1 MGGRVLG
8 RELANMIV
16 DTYLEEG
23 LHYLSLFIIVCI
35 TMNLIMMCLFIKQGS
50 SQVINKYKKQ
60 LKYEV
65 TLSSD
70 NGISIRDA
78 KQLTTIKD
86 VKTYNYE
93 QLVNASSHTLK
104 SVNTRLSF
112 PRICLTELQ
121 EDTFLL
127 AGYSSMTL
135 IQDFN
140 SKEYKLKEGRL
151 LNKNDENTS
160 NAVISYA
167 LAKNNNLSLG
177 DDIQL
182 NTEKGDVSLSVVGIY
197 KNKVGLL
204 SHLKPYNTI
213 FISLSKAQSLSH
225 AGQTVSS
232 VTYYLNKKSHT
243 EGFIKKAQRKPLD
256 WNHLQLTS
264 NDAQYNACVSIF
276 ENICDKLKMIPLII
290 LIISSLFLILIC
302 HKLFKTHNLSKIL
315 IIFMISFTISCFT
328 SPSLSKYTIN
338 TYLSQH
344 DVNMSQK
351 ETRKIKTTYTPR
363 ILIESIGI
371 TSIMYLET
379 VIIAYKKKISA

>member
-1 MGGRVLG
+1 MSKGK
-8 RELANMIV
+8 
-16 DTYLEEG
+16 EG

-225 AGQTVSS
+225 AEQNVSS

>member
-1 MGGRVLG
+1 MFKGK
-8 RELANMIV
+8 
-16 DTYLEEG
+16 EG

-121 EDTFLL
+121 EDAFLL

-225 AGQTVSS
+225 AEQTVSS

-264 NDAQYNACVSIF
+264 NDAQYDACVSIF

-290 LIISSLFLILIC
+290 LIIGSLFLILIC
-302 HKLFKTHNLSKIL
+302 HKLFKTYNLSKIL

-371 TSIMYLET
+371 TSIMYLGT

>member
-1 MGGRVLG
+1 MSKGR
-8 RELANMIV
+8 
-16 DTYLEEG
+16 EG

-225 AGQTVSS
+225 AEQTVSS

>member
-1 MGGRVLG
+1 MSKGK
-8 RELANMIV
+8 
-16 DTYLEEG
+16 EG

-167 LAKNNNLSLG
+167 FAKNNNLSLG

-182 NTEKGDVSLSVVGIY
+182 NTEKGDVSLSIVGIY

-225 AGQTVSS
+225 AEQTVSS
-232 VTYYLNKKSHT
+232 VTYYLNKKSNT

-351 ETRKIKTTYTPR
+351 ETRKIKTTYAPR

-371 TSIMYLET
+371 ASIMYLET

>member
-1 MGGRVLG
+1 MSKGR
-8 RELANMIV
+8 
-16 DTYLEEG
+16 EG
-23 LHYLSLFIIVCI
+23 LHYLLLFLIVLI

-50 SQVINKYKKQ
+50 LQVINKYKKQ

-65 TLSSD
+65 TLTSN
-70 NGISIRDA
+70 NGGVSLTDA
-78 KQLTTIKD
+78 KELTHLKG
-86 VKTYNYE
+86 VKAYNYE
-93 QLVNASSHTLK
+93 QLVNASSSLQ
-104 SVNTRLSF
+104 SVDTRLSF
-112 PRICLTELQ
+112 PRIHLKNNQ
-121 EDTFLL
+121 EDSFLL

-182 NTEKGDVSLSVVGIY
+182 NTEKGDVSLSIVGIY

-213 FISLSKAQSLSH
+213 FIALSKAQSLSH
-225 AGQTVSS
+225 TEQTVSS
-232 VTYYLNKKSHT
+232 VTYYLNKNSNT
-243 EGFIKKAQRKPLD
+243 EGFIKKAQRKTLD

>member
-1 MGGRVLG
+1 MFKGK
-8 RELANMIV
+8 
-16 DTYLEEG
+16 EG
-23 LHYLSLFIIVCI
+23 LHYLSVFIIVCI

-50 SQVINKYKKQ
+50 LQVINKYKKQ

-112 PRICLTELQ
+112 PRICLTELH

-225 AGQTVSS
+225 AEQTVSS
-232 VTYYLNKKSHT
+232 VTYYLDKNSNT

-256 WNHLQLTS
+256 WKHLQLTS

-290 LIISSLFLILIC
+290 LIIGSLFLILIC

-315 IIFMISFTISCFT
+315 VIFMISFTISCFT
-328 SPSLSKYTIN
+328 SSSLSKYTIN

-379 VIIAYKKKISA
+379 IIIAYKKKISA

>member
-1 MGGRVLG
+1 MSKGK
-8 RELANMIV
+8 
-16 DTYLEEG
+16 EG

-225 AGQTVSS
+225 AEQTVSS

-379 VIIAYKKKISA
+379 VMIAYKKKISA

>member
-1 MGGRVLG
+1 MFKGK
-8 RELANMIV
+8 
-16 DTYLEEG
+16 EG

-121 EDTFLL
+121 EDAFLL

-182 NTEKGDVSLSVVGIY
+182 NTENGEVSLSIVGIY

-225 AGQTVSS
+225 TEQTVSS
-232 VTYYLNKKSHT
+232 VTYYLNKKSYT

>member
-1 MGGRVLG
+1 MFKGK
-8 RELANMIV
+8 
-16 DTYLEEG
+16 EG

-182 NTEKGDVSLSVVGIY
+182 NTEKGDVSLSIVGIY

-225 AGQTVSS
+225 AEQTVSS

-315 IIFMISFTISCFT
+315 IVFMISFTISCFT

>member
-1 MGGRVLG
+1 MFKGK
-8 RELANMIV
+8 
-16 DTYLEEG
+16 EG

-121 EDTFLL
+121 EDAFLL

-225 AGQTVSS
+225 TEQTVSS

-290 LIISSLFLILIC
+290 LIIGSLFLMLIC

>member
-1 MGGRVLG
+1 MSKGK
-8 RELANMIV
+8 
-16 DTYLEEG
+16 EG

-225 AGQTVSS
+225 AEQTVSS

-290 LIISSLFLILIC
+290 LIIGSLFLMLIC

>member
-1 MGGRVLG
+1 MSKGK
-8 RELANMIV
+8 
-16 DTYLEEG
+16 EG

-225 AGQTVSS
+225 AEQTVSS
-232 VTYYLNKKSHT
+232 VTYYLYKKSHT

>member
-1 MGGRVLG
+1 MFKGK
-8 RELANMIV
+8 
-16 DTYLEEG
+16 EG

-60 LKYEV
+60 LKYQV

-70 NGISIRDA
+70 NGISVRDA

-112 PRICLTELQ
+112 PHICLTELQ

-135 IQDFN
+135 IQNFN

-167 LAKNNNLSLG
+167 LAKNNDLSLG

-182 NTEKGDVSLSVVGIY
+182 NTEKGEVSLSIVGIY

-213 FISLSKAQSLSH
+213 FISLSKAQSLSN
-225 AGQTVSS
+225 AEQTVSS
-232 VTYYLNKKSHT
+232 VTYYLNKKSNA

-290 LIISSLFLILIC
+290 LIIGSLFLILIC
-302 HKLFKTHNLSKIL
+302 RKLFKTYNLSKIL

-338 TYLSQH
+338 TYMSQH

-371 TSIMYLET
+371 ASIMYLET

>member
-1 MGGRVLG
+1 MFKGK
-8 RELANMIV
+8 
-16 DTYLEEG
+16 EG

-112 PRICLTELQ
+112 PRICLTELH

-182 NTEKGDVSLSVVGIY
+182 NTEKGDVSFSVVGIY

-225 AGQTVSS
+225 AEQTVSS
-232 VTYYLNKKSHT
+232 VTYYLNKKSNT

-256 WNHLQLTS
+256 WKHLQLTS

-328 SPSLSKYTIN
+328 SSSLSKYTIN

-379 VIIAYKKKISA
+379 IIIAYKKKISA

>member
-1 MGGRVLG
+1 MSKGK
-8 RELANMIV
+8 
-16 DTYLEEG
+16 EG

-93 QLVNASSHTLK
+93 QLINASSHTLK

-225 AGQTVSS
+225 AEQTVSS
-232 VTYYLNKKSHT
+232 VTYYLDKNSNT

-256 WNHLQLTS
+256 WKHLQLTS

-276 ENICDKLKMIPLII
+276 ENICDKIKMIPLVI
-290 LIISSLFLILIC
+290 LIIGSLFLILIC

-328 SPSLSKYTIN
+328 SSSLSKYTIN

-379 VIIAYKKKISA
+379 VIIAYKKKRGCDEMI

>member
-1 MGGRVLG
+1 MFKGK
-8 RELANMIV
+8 
-16 DTYLEEG
+16 EG

-225 AGQTVSS
+225 AEQTVSS

-290 LIISSLFLILIC
+290 LIISLLFLILIC

-328 SPSLSKYTIN
+328 SPSLSKYIIN

>member
-1 MGGRVLG
+1 MSKGR
-8 RELANMIV
+8 
-16 DTYLEEG
+16 EG
-23 LHYLSLFIIVCI
+23 LHYLLLFLIVLI

-50 SQVINKYKKQ
+50 LQVINKYKKQ

-65 TLSSD
+65 TLISN
-70 NGISIRDA
+70 NGGVSLTDA
-78 KQLTTIKD
+78 KELTHLKG
-86 VKTYNYE
+86 VKAYNYE
-93 QLVNASSHTLK
+93 QLVNASSSLQ
-104 SVNTRLSF
+104 SVDTRLSF
-112 PRICLTELQ
+112 PRIHLKNNQ
-121 EDTFLL
+121 EDSFLL

-140 SKEYKLKEGRL
+140 SKEYQLKEGRL
-151 LNKNDENTS
+151 LTNKDENTS

-167 LAKNNNLSLG
+167 LAKNNNLSIG
-177 DDIQL
+177 DSIQF
-182 NTEKGDVSLSVVGIY
+182 NTEKGDVSLSIVGIY

-213 FISLSKAQSLSH
+213 FIALSKAQSLSH
-225 AGQTVSS
+225 TEQTVSS
-232 VTYYLNKKSHT
+232 VTYYLNKNSNT
-243 EGFIKKAQRKPLD
+243 EGFIKKAQRKTLD

>member
-1 MGGRVLG
+1 MFKGK
-8 RELANMIV
+8 
-16 DTYLEEG
+16 EG

-225 AGQTVSS
+225 AEQTVSS

-328 SPSLSKYTIN
+328 SSSLSKYTIN

>member
-1 MGGRVLG
+1 MSKGR
-8 RELANMIV
+8 
-16 DTYLEEG
+16 EG
-23 LHYLSLFIIVCI
+23 LHYLLLFLIVLI

-50 SQVINKYKKQ
+50 LQVINKYKKQ

-65 TLSSD
+65 TLISN
-70 NGISIRDA
+70 NGGVSLTDA
-78 KQLTTIKD
+78 KELTHLKG
-86 VKTYNYE
+86 VKAYNYE
-93 QLVNASSHTLK
+93 QLVNASSSLQ
-104 SVNTRLSF
+104 SVDTRLSF
-112 PRICLTELQ
+112 PRIHLKNNQ
-121 EDTFLL
+121 EDSFLL

-182 NTEKGDVSLSVVGIY
+182 NTEKRDVSLSIVGIY

-225 AGQTVSS
+225 TEQAVSS
-232 VTYYLNKKSHT
+232 VTYYLNKNSNT

>member
-1 MGGRVLG
+1 MSKGK
-8 RELANMIV
+8 
-16 DTYLEEG
+16 EG

-112 PRICLTELQ
+112 PRICLTELH

-177 DDIQL
+177 DDIKL
-182 NTEKGDVSLSVVGIY
+182 NTEKGDVSFSVVGIY

-225 AGQTVSS
+225 AEQTVSS
-232 VTYYLNKKSHT
+232 VTYYLNKKSNT

-256 WNHLQLTS
+256 WKHLQLTS

-290 LIISSLFLILIC
+290 LIIGSLFLILIC

-315 IIFMISFTISCFT
+315 IIFVISYTISCFT

-379 VIIAYKKKISA
+379 IIIAYKKKISA

>member
-1 MGGRVLG
+1 MSKGK
-8 RELANMIV
+8 
-16 DTYLEEG
+16 EG

-104 SVNTRLSF
+104 SVNTCLSF
-112 PRICLTELQ
+112 PRIRMTELQ

-160 NAVISYA
+160 NAIISYA

-182 NTEKGDVSLSVVGIY
+182 NTEKGEVSLSIVGIY

-213 FISLSKAQSLSH
+213 FISLSKAQSLSN
-225 AGQTVSS
+225 AEQTVSS
-232 VTYYLNKKSHT
+232 VTYYLNKKSNA
-243 EGFIKKAQRKPLD
+243 EGFIKKAQRKTLD

-290 LIISSLFLILIC
+290 LIIGSLFLILIC

-328 SPSLSKYTIN
+328 SSSLSKYTIN

>member
-1 MGGRVLG
+1 MSKGK
-8 RELANMIV
+8 
-16 DTYLEEG
+16 EG

-225 AGQTVSS
+225 AEQTVSS

-371 TSIMYLET
+371 ISIMYLET

>member
-1 MGGRVLG
+1 MFKGKEDL
-8 RELANMIV
+8 
-16 DTYLEEG
+16 Y
-23 LHYLSLFIIVCI
+23 YLSLFIIVCI
-35 TMNLIMMCLFIKQGS
+35 TMNIIMMCLFIKQGS

-112 PRICLTELQ
+112 PRIRLTKLQ

-182 NTEKGDVSLSVVGIY
+182 NTEKGDVSLSIVGIY

-213 FISLSKAQSLSH
+213 FIALSKAQSLSH
-225 AGQTVSS
+225 TEQTVSS
-232 VTYYLNKKSHT
+232 VTYYLNKNSNT

-264 NDAQYNACVSIF
+264 NDAHYNACVSIF
-276 ENICDKLKMIPLII
+276 ENICDKLKIIPLII
-290 LIISSLFLILIC
+290 LIIGSLFLILIC

>member
-1 MGGRVLG
+1 MSKGK
-8 RELANMIV
+8 
-16 DTYLEEG
+16 EG

-35 TMNLIMMCLFIKQGS
+35 TINLIMMCLFIKQGS

-112 PRICLTELQ
+112 PRICLTELH

-182 NTEKGDVSLSVVGIY
+182 NTEKGDVSFSVVGIY

-225 AGQTVSS
+225 AEQTVSS
-232 VTYYLNKKSHT
+232 VTYYLDKNSNT

-256 WNHLQLTS
+256 WKHLQLTS

-290 LIISSLFLILIC
+290 LIIGSLFLILIC

-328 SPSLSKYTIN
+328 SSSLSKYTIN

>member
-1 MGGRVLG
+1 MSKGK
-8 RELANMIV
+8 
-16 DTYLEEG
+16 EG

-225 AGQTVSS
+225 AEQTVSS

-379 VIIAYKKKISA
+379 VIIAYKKKISAYDMMTSQ

>member
-1 MGGRVLG
+1 MSKGK
-8 RELANMIV
+8 
-16 DTYLEEG
+16 EG

-70 NGISIRDA
+70 NGISIREA

-225 AGQTVSS
+225 AEQTVSS

>member
-1 MGGRVLG
+1 MFKGK
-8 RELANMIV
+8 
-16 DTYLEEG
+16 EG

-104 SVNTRLSF
+104 SVNTRFSF

-121 EDTFLL
+121 EDAFLL

-225 AGQTVSS
+225 AEQTVSS

-290 LIISSLFLILIC
+290 LIIGSLFLMLIC

>member
-1 MGGRVLG
+1 MSKGR
-8 RELANMIV
+8 
-16 DTYLEEG
+16 EG
-23 LHYLSLFIIVCI
+23 LHYLLLFLIVLI

-50 SQVINKYKKQ
+50 LQVINKYKKQ

-65 TLSSD
+65 TLTSN
-70 NGISIRDA
+70 NGGVSLTDA
-78 KQLTTIKD
+78 KELTHLKG
-86 VKTYNYE
+86 VKAYNYE
-93 QLVNASSHTLK
+93 QLVNASSSLQ
-104 SVNTRLSF
+104 SVDTRLSF
-112 PRICLTELQ
+112 PRIHLKNNQ
-121 EDTFLL
+121 EDSFLL

-140 SKEYKLKEGRL
+140 SKEYQLKEGRL
-151 LNKNDENTS
+151 LTNKDENTS

-167 LAKNNNLSLG
+167 LAKNNNLSIG
-177 DDIQL
+177 DSIQF
-182 NTEKGDVSLSVVGIY
+182 NTEKGDVSLSIVGIY

-213 FISLSKAQSLSH
+213 FIPLSKAQSLSH
-225 AGQTVSS
+225 TEETLSS
-232 VTYYLNKKSHT
+232 VIYYLTKEDTSEN
-243 EGFIKKAQRKPLD
+243 FIKKAQKTPLD

>member
-1 MGGRVLG
+1 MSKGK
-8 RELANMIV
+8 
-16 DTYLEEG
+16 EG

-35 TMNLIMMCLFIKQGS
+35 TINLIMMCLFIKQGS

-112 PRICLTELQ
+112 PRICLTELH

-182 NTEKGDVSLSVVGIY
+182 NTEKGDVSFSVVGIY

-213 FISLSKAQSLSH
+213 FISLSKAQSLSQ
-225 AGQTVSS
+225 AEQTVSS
-232 VTYYLNKKSHT
+232 VTYYLDKNSNT

-256 WNHLQLTS
+256 WKHLQLTS

-290 LIISSLFLILIC
+290 LIIGSLFLILIC

-328 SPSLSKYTIN
+328 SSSLSKYTIN

>member
-1 MGGRVLG
+1 MSKGK
-8 RELANMIV
+8 
-16 DTYLEEG
+16 EG

-50 SQVINKYKKQ
+50 SQVINKYKKK

-225 AGQTVSS
+225 AEQTVSS

-256 WNHLQLTS
+256 WKHLQLTS

-290 LIISSLFLILIC
+290 LIIGSLFLILIC

-315 IIFMISFTISCFT
+315 IIFVISYTISCFT

-379 VIIAYKKKISA
+379 IIIAYKKKISA

>member
-1 MGGRVLG
+1 MSKGK
-8 RELANMIV
+8 
-16 DTYLEEG
+16 EG

-104 SVNTRLSF
+104 SVNTRLFF

-225 AGQTVSS
+225 AEQTVSS

>member
-1 MGGRVLG
+1 MSKGK
-8 RELANMIV
+8 
-16 DTYLEEG
+16 EG

-112 PRICLTELQ
+112 PRICLTELH

-182 NTEKGDVSLSVVGIY
+182 NTEKGDVSFSVVGIY

-225 AGQTVSS
+225 AEQTVSS
-232 VTYYLNKKSHT
+232 VTYYLNKKSNT

-256 WNHLQLTS
+256 WKHLQLTS

-276 ENICDKLKMIPLII
+276 ENICDKLMMIPLII
-290 LIISSLFLILIC
+290 LIIGSLFLILIC

-315 IIFMISFTISCFT
+315 IIFVISYTISCFT

-379 VIIAYKKKISA
+379 IIIAYKKKISA

>member
-1 MGGRVLG
+1 MSKGK
-8 RELANMIV
+8 
-16 DTYLEEG
+16 EG

-112 PRICLTELQ
+112 PRICLTELH

-182 NTEKGDVSLSVVGIY
+182 NTEKGDVSFSVVGIY

-213 FISLSKAQSLSH
+213 FISLSKVQSLSH
-225 AGQTVSS
+225 AEQTVSS
-232 VTYYLNKKSHT
+232 VTYYLNKKSNT

-256 WNHLQLTS
+256 WKHLQLTS

-328 SPSLSKYTIN
+328 SSSLSKYTIN

-379 VIIAYKKKISA
+379 IIIAYKKKISA

>member
-1 MGGRVLG
+1 MFKRK
-8 RELANMIV
+8 
-16 DTYLEEG
+16 EG

-78 KQLTTIKD
+78 KQLTTIKG

-104 SVNTRLSF
+104 SVNRRLSF

-182 NTEKGDVSLSVVGIY
+182 KTEKGDVSLSIVGIY

-225 AGQTVSS
+225 TEQTVSS
-232 VTYYLNKKSHT
+232 VTYYLNKKSNT

-276 ENICDKLKMIPLII
+276 ENICDKLKIIPLII
-290 LIISSLFLILIC
+290 LIIGSLFLILIC

>member
-1 MGGRVLG
+1 MSKGK
-8 RELANMIV
+8 
-16 DTYLEEG
+16 EG

-182 NTEKGDVSLSVVGIY
+182 NTEKGDVLLSVVGIY

-225 AGQTVSS
+225 AEQTVSS

>member
-1 MGGRVLG
+1 MSKGK
-8 RELANMIV
+8 
-16 DTYLEEG
+16 EG

-112 PRICLTELQ
+112 PRICLTELH

-160 NAVISYA
+160 NAIISYA

-182 NTEKGDVSLSVVGIY
+182 NTEKGEVSLSIVGIY

-213 FISLSKAQSLSH
+213 FISLSKAQSLSN
-225 AGQTVSS
+225 AEQTVSS
-232 VTYYLNKKSHT
+232 VTYYLNKKSNA
-243 EGFIKKAQRKPLD
+243 EGFIKKAQRKTLD

-290 LIISSLFLILIC
+290 LIIGSLFLILIC

-328 SPSLSKYTIN
+328 SSSLSKYTIN

>member
-1 MGGRVLG
+1 MFKGK
-8 RELANMIV
+8 
-16 DTYLEEG
+16 EG

-50 SQVINKYKKQ
+50 LQVINKYKKQ

-104 SVNTRLSF
+104 LVNTRLSF
-112 PRICLTELQ
+112 PRIRLTKLQ

-182 NTEKGDVSLSVVGIY
+182 NTEKGDVSLSIVGIY

-213 FISLSKAQSLSH
+213 FIALSKAQSLSH
-225 AGQTVSS
+225 TEQTVSS
-232 VTYYLNKKSHT
+232 VTYYLNKNSNT
-243 EGFIKKAQRKPLD
+243 EGFIKKAQRKTLD
-256 WNHLQLTS
+256 WNHLKLTS

-315 IIFMISFTISCFT
+315 IVFMISYTISCFT